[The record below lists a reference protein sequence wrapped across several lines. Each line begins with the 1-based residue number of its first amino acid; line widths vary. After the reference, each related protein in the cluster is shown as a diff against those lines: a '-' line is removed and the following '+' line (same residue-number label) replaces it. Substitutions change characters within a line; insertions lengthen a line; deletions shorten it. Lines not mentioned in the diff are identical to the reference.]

1 MNAKTHSDSRL
12 LHGVEVLAAVI
23 QTGSFARAGQALGLT
38 QSAVSRAI
46 ARLEARLGVRLL
58 DRTTRSLAPT
68 TEGRQLY
75 DRLLP
80 LLEEF
85 AEAAAEASGAA
96 VRPRGSLRVHADS
109 YFASLI
115 FAPHAARFL
124 ALYPEIT
131 LELQTRTDLGDI
143 IGEGFDIAVRFGEP
157 ASSSLVVRKLLET
170 RVLTVAAP
178 SYLKH
183 YGRPATPQD
192 LRQHQCIHFREPAT
206 GRPFLWEFHRGRQ
219 IVAEQGQQRL
229 LVNDVASL
237 LNAALSGAGI
247 AQALAPCVRDHLRA
261 GRLIEIF
268 PDWPGERFPLYA
280 LYPSR
285 RLPAARLRAFID
297 FVVKIAQEHETQE

>member
-1 MNAKTHSDSRL
+1 MNAKTHPDSRL
-12 LHGVEVLAAVI
+12 LNGVEVLAAVI

-75 DRLLP
+75 DRLSP

-85 AEAAAEASGAA
+85 ADAAAEASGAA

-124 ALYPEIT
+124 ALYPEIA
-131 LELQTRTDLGDI
+131 LELQTRTELGDI

-178 SYLKH
+178 SYLKRC
-183 YGRPATPQD
+183 GRPVTPQD

-219 IVAEQGQQRL
+219 IVTEQGRQRL

-247 AQALAPCVRDHLRA
+247 AQVLAPCVRDHLRN

-297 FVVKIAQEHETQE
+297 FVVKIAQEHETQA